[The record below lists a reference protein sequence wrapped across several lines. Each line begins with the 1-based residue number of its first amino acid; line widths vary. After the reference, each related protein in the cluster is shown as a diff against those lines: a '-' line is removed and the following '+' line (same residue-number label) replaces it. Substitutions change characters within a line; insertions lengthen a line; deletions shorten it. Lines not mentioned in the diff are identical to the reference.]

1 MSDTSKP
8 THDWNLP
15 AKPPSVHDISRDEH
29 DRLKGAM
36 LALESLTPGGSEFVG
51 DVKACVEYVRKRQTM
66 LFDQVKRFKLA
77 NDRLKRIEKLARELA
92 VMGINIDICDADAV
106 KAKARAILDADKDNP
121 ESGQEPRK

>member
-106 KAKARAILDADKDNP
+106 KAKARELQAELDK
-121 ESGQEPRK
+121 EVK